1 MSDRTPEPVTVIGLG
16 AMGAAMATTLLTAGH
31 PVTVWNRTAAKAEP
45 LVARGAT
52 LAASPTQALAA
63 GELVVL
69 SLVDY
74 AAMDAI
80 LGDVDPAA
88 LRGRVLANLSS
99 DTPERLR
106 AAHRWAAERGAVLL
120 TGGIM
125 VPPPGIGQPE
135 AYTFYAGDEAVL
147 DAHREALSALSRI
160 DYRGEDP
167 GLAMLWYQAMI
178 AVFWLSMTG
187 YFHSVALLETAGVPA
202 AEVRPYVAE
211 LLGGLAADSSMG
223 FLNHLTAEIENGVY
237 DGEFNNLDMQV
248 VGARHVVDAFADAGL
263 STSLPTALWELF
275 RRTSEAGHGAEGLTS
290 VIELVRRQGE

>member
-16 AMGAAMATTLLTAGH
+16 AMGAAMAATLLEAGH
-31 PVTVWNRTAAKAEP
+31 PVTVWNRTPAKAEP

-52 LAASPTQALAA
+52 LAASPTEALAA

-80 LGDVDPAA
+80 LGGVDPAA
-88 LRGRVLANLSS
+88 LKGRVLANLSS

-125 VPPPGIGQPE
+125 VPPPAVGTPD

-147 DAHREALSALSRI
+147 NAHREALSALSRI
-160 DYRGEDP
+160 DYRGADP
-167 GLAMLWYQAMI
+167 GLAMVWYQAML

-187 YFHSVALLETAGVPA
+187 YLHSVALLETAGVPA
-202 AEVRPYVAE
+202 AEVRPHVAE
-211 LLGGLAADSSMG
+211 LFGGLAAEGPMA
-223 FLNHLTAEIENGVY
+223 FLNAITAEIESGVY
-237 DGEFNNLDMQV
+237 DGRFNTLDMQV

-263 STSLPTALWELF
+263 SSSLPTALWQLF
-275 RRTSEAGHGAEGLTS
+275 RETAEAGHGAEGFTS
-290 VIELVRRQGE
+290 VVERVRKP